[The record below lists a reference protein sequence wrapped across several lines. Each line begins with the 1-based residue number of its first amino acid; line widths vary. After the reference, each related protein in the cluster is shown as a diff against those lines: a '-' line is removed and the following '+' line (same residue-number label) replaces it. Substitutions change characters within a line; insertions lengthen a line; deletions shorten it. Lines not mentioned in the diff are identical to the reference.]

1 MRAVLAI
8 ILLALPA
15 AAYGDGAATELSAG
29 ATAQS
34 AQNPP
39 TRWVADKLGAFYE
52 PTDSWQL
59 RLDVTGTRAYKATK
73 SSDFTDP
80 TDILLANLG
89 IEFDPDASWS
99 FRLVGGYSPSS
110 TMTSPTT
117 VQVDTMRG
125 TVDATA
131 QLASTSGS
139 KSAAAWVGYDTAND
153 SDFETSV
160 LVTATVNRFDILQQ
174 ITSVTDKTGDMI
186 SVQQIKDFCAAHMCS
201 PQLVG
206 ALAAQPA
213 TLGQLAIEAG
223 VTETLWR
230 DTDVGLTAAY
240 YAYDKDPTQV
250 GYVSVG
256 TIGRTASFG
265 GGAPIAPLL
274 FTVMPNA
281 IHRWGDFMVLASFT
295 YGQYVDREG
304 YDLTPA
310 LRLQYK
316 LKFDGGSRL
325 KLWMKLAGS
334 RDIVQSSKVSSGQAA
349 LGAQYSW

>member
-1 MRAVLAI
+1 MRAVLAMI
-8 ILLALPA
+8 VLALPA
-15 AAYGDGAATELSAG
+15 VAYGDGAATELSAG

-34 AQNPP
+34 KQTPA

-52 PTDSWQL
+52 PTESWQL
-59 RLDVTGTRAYKATK
+59 RVDVTGTHAA
-73 SSDFTDP
+73 
-80 TDILLANLG
+80 TDILLANVG
-89 IEFDPDASWS
+89 IEFDPDESWS
-99 FRLVGGYSPSS
+99 LRLVGGYSPSS
-110 TMTSPTT
+110 TTSAPTT

-139 KSAAAWVGYDTAND
+139 MSAAAWLGYDTAND
-153 SDFETSV
+153 GDFETSV
-160 LVTATVNRFDILQQ
+160 LVTATVNRFDLLQQ
-174 ITSVTDKTGDMI
+174 ITSVTDKAGDMI
-186 SVQQIKDFCAAHMCS
+186 GVQQIKDFCATHMCS
-201 PQLVG
+201 PQLVS

-213 TLGQLAIEAG
+213 TLGQLAVEAG

-230 DTDVGLTAAY
+230 DTDAGVSGAY

-256 TIGRTASFG
+256 TIGKTASFG
-265 GGAPIAPLL
+265 GGAPVAPLL
-274 FTVMPNA
+274 FTVMPSV
-281 IHRWGDFMVLASFT
+281 IHRWGDLMALASFT

-325 KLWMKLAGS
+325 KLWMKVAGS
-334 RDIVQSSKVSSGQAA
+334 RDIVQGSKVSSAQGA